1 MANLKAYAGFVALT
15 LCASWQSAHAQSD
28 KPPEAAVEIEG
39 LLLNTRANNLQRPN
53 NSLGDRVSV
62 LPFAGH
68 SQSGAR
74 ITLQLPLETVGK
86 DHQLRLVYAPYRS
99 SGTATPAA
107 AFRYDKVSFSAG
119 APVGALY
126 KFDSYRIT
134 YSLPLVSGAD
144 WNVRYGGTLAIR
156 DARTRFTQGSA
167 NADFKNRGL
176 VPLLYIAGRY
186 TLARDWTLLGD
197 VDAIASPAGSLLDA
211 SLRLSCALT
220 PQWSTSVGARYLT
233 GGAKS
238 DAFYNFI
245 RVRAFTLGLRLSF

>member
-1 MANLKAYAGFVALT
+1 MESLDTHGVLVALM
-15 LCASWQSAHAQSD
+15 LCATLTSAHAQSD
-28 KPPEAAVEIEG
+28 KPPEAALEIEG
-39 LLLNTRANNLQRPN
+39 LRLNTTANNLQRPN
-53 NSLGDRVSV
+53 NSVGDRVSV
-62 LPFAGH
+62 LPFAGN
-68 SQSGAR
+68 SQNGAR

-86 DHQLRLVYAPYRS
+86 GHQLRLVYAPYRS

-119 APVGALY
+119 TPVDALY

-144 WNVRYGGTLAIR
+144 WNVRYGGTVAIR

-176 VPLLYIAGRY
+176 VPLLYVAGRY
-186 TLARDWTLLGD
+186 TVAHDWTLVGD
-197 VDAIASPAGSLLDA
+197 MDAIASPVGSLLDT
-211 SLRLSCALT
+211 SLRLSYALT

-245 RVRAFTLGLRLSF
+245 RVRAFTLGVRLSF